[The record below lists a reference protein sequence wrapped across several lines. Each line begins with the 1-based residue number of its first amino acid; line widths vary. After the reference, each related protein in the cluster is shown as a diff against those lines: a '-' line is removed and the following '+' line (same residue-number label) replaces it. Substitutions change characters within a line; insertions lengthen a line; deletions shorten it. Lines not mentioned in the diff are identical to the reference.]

1 MSDET
6 RKALIAAMEGHWTGS
21 YIEAGPIVDA
31 LTAHVRDE
39 MGGAR
44 PAEARDM
51 DGPDVI
57 VRFQGGIPCSSWL
70 AKPLVGNEPA
80 RGFREAAYLPAARV
94 ESLSKER
101 DTLRALLTAEAAR
114 VERAERE
121 RDEWKA
127 CPDHRGHYYHRGAA
141 DMRERAAKAFEAD
154 AGRTGD
160 LGEAVA
166 TIIRALPLTPPEKP

>member
-51 DGPDVI
+51 
-57 VRFQGGIPCSSWL
+57 
-70 AKPLVGNEPA
+70 EPA

-127 CPDHRGHYYHRGAA
+127 
-141 DMRERAAKAFEAD
+141 RAEWSAEAS
-154 AGRTGD
+154 R
-160 LGEAVA
+160 LF
-166 TIIRALPLTPPEKP
+166 RAIPLTPPEKT